1 MSNRITP
8 TSLLLLSRWLSL
20 MDGDGLKR
28 AARLERILF
37 FIGTPLLVA
46 VVLGVV
52 YRLHPAVIA
61 LATLVCGWL
70 IAERNALRT
79 RIAQLAVLPRYID
92 LEPVRKDPGDA

>member
-1 MSNRITP
+1 
-8 TSLLLLSRWLSL
+8 

-28 AARLERILF
+28 AAQLERILF
-37 FIGTPLLVA
+37 FIGIPLFVT

-61 LATLVCGWL
+61 LAALVCGWL

-79 RIAQLAVLPRYID
+79 RLAQWAVLRSYID
-92 LEPVRKDPGDA
+92 WERVRKDAGDAG